1 MIIISSRDDFI
12 NPDRLLPEG
21 HLIKEIDMRDNSIVR
36 SIELDDLAMEL
47 IGKKICLLVHGYNNE
62 HEEVRD
68 AYEIIEEN
76 IRLTLP
82 GQYDEVIGYSWP
94 GGDRKFEWRDA
105 KARANAVGRR
115 FRILLERLS
124 QNTEIDLVSHSL
136 GARVALKALKEAS
149 TALIRHYYCMA
160 AAVDNE
166 SLEIDQEFNAS
177 LNAVGNLFVMHSARD
192 GVLSAAYATAE
203 RDTALGLFGPE
214 DIRQV
219 ETLLRNVF
227 VANCKR
233 VVTFHG
239 GYKRSEDVYR
249 YMARTQTQTPARF
262 ETL

>member
-1 MIIISSRDDFI
+1 MIFISSRDNFI

-21 HLIKEIDMRDNSIVR
+21 HLIKEVDMNDDSIMR
-36 SIELDDLAMEL
+36 SIELDDLAIEL
-47 IGKKICLLVHGYNNE
+47 TGKKICMLVHGYNNE

-68 AYEIIEEN
+68 AYEIVEEN
-76 IRLTLP
+76 IRQILP

-105 KARANAVGRR
+105 QARANAVGRR
-115 FRILLERLS
+115 FRMLLERLS
-124 QNTEIDLVSHSL
+124 QNTTIDLISHSL
-136 GARVALKALKEAS
+136 GARVSLKALKEAS
-149 TALIRHYYCMA
+149 LPLVRHYYCMA

-166 SLEIDQEFNAS
+166 SLEIDQEFNSS
-177 LNAVGNLFVMHSARD
+177 LRAVGNLFVMHSARD

-203 RDTALGLFGPE
+203 QDTALGLFGPE
-214 DIRQV
+214 DVRQV
-219 ETLLRNVF
+219 ETLLSNVF

-249 YMARTQTQTPARF
+249 YMSRTLLQTPPKF

>member
-21 HLIKEIDMRDNSIVR
+21 HLIKEIDMRDDSIVR
-36 SIELDDLAMEL
+36 SIELDELATEL
-47 IGKKICLLVHGYNNE
+47 SGRKICMLVHGYNNE

-76 IRLTLP
+76 ISQALP
-82 GQYDEVIGYSWP
+82 GNYDAVIGYSWP
-94 GGDRKFEWRDA
+94 GGDRKLEWRDA

-115 FRILLERLS
+115 FRMLLERLS
-124 QNTEIDLVSHSL
+124 QNTTIDLISHSL
-136 GARVALKALKEAS
+136 GARVSLKAMKEAS
-149 TALIRHYYCMA
+149 SRLVRHYYCMA

-166 SLEIDQEFNAS
+166 SLEVDQEFYMS
-177 LNAVGNLFVMHSARD
+177 LNAAENIFVMHSARD

-203 RDTALGLFGPE
+203 GDTALGLYGPE
-214 DIRQV
+214 DVRQV
-219 ETLLRNVF
+219 DTLLGNVY

-249 YMARTQTQTPARF
+249 YISQTQAQMPAKF
-262 ETL
+262 ITL